1 MDSKTSKNTPN
12 RVSVYTLLDP
22 KVNRYK
28 FELGSSGLEKRFLSL
43 NALLKKPRL
52 QSAVVKK

>member
-1 MDSKTSKNTPN
+1 MDAKTSKHTPS
-12 RVSVYTLLDP
+12 RVSVYTLLDSS
-22 KVNRYK
+22 VNRYR
-28 FELGSSGLEKRFLSL
+28 FEIGSSGLEKRFLSL